1 MPAPIPL
8 PQHLTPLDGP
18 AAPLGRR
25 LRIAVPSESLRP
37 LGETVADLLA
47 RLHAAE
53 TTVTAG
59 PDGPDGDLRLA
70 LGTPSG
76 PAAIHPPQGTDPR
89 TAAFH
94 PPAADI
100 PTTPTGPDAAAAP
113 AAADLSGAAGSTAP
127 SLAPADSTPAG
138 GPTPFGGREGYEL
151 VVDGDG
157 RATVTAGDA
166 EGLFRGAVTFA
177 QLLQV
182 DADGF
187 AVPRVRIADGPAYA
201 WRGLSLDVVRRFF
214 TVDQVKKVVDLLA
227 LYKFNV
233 LHLHLSD
240 SQAWRLEIGAWP
252 RLTDPRTWPGRATN
266 ADDGVRPY
274 YTADDYREIVAYAAA
289 RFLTVVPEL
298 DMPGHVLA
306 AVRAYPE
313 LQGPDE
319 PVHKLLAYLHPRGDA
334 TFGFVEDVLG
344 AVAALTPGPFVHVG
358 GDEAFGMPDELY
370 REFVARALEIGRATG
385 KRVVAWQEAARS
397 GALTPADVVQE
408 WVGAGDEFDADA
420 ARERIPAE
428 YHALVDAMA
437 AAFAE
442 SARDV
447 PAAVAAGTPV
457 LASAS
462 SVMYLD
468 RRYAEDSRDAAQTAR
483 RTEVGHESYPPRTC
497 RELFDWTPGTLTE
510 IPDGADL
517 AGVEAAIWCE
527 TVEGFD
533 DLAFLLLPKLPGIAE
548 KAWTP
553 ARTEWDGYRARL
565 ASHPAWWEAL
575 GWHDHYRSTAV
586 FGG

>member
-18 AAPLGRR
+18 PARLGPR
-25 LRIAVPSESLRP
+25 LRVAVPSESLRP
-37 LGETVADLLA
+37 LGVTVADLLA
-47 RLHAAE
+47 RLHGADAAVAVG
-53 TTVTAG
+53 T
-59 PDGPDGDLRLA
+59 DGDLRLT
-70 LGTPSG
+70 LGTPAD
-76 PAAIHPPQGTDPR
+76 AASIEPPQGMDPR
-89 TAAFH
+89 TATLH
-94 PPAADI
+94 PAP
-100 PTTPTGPDAAAAP
+100 PGEVTGPDA
-113 AAADLSGAAGSTAP
+113 
-127 SLAPADSTPAG
+127 
-138 GPTPFGGREGYEL
+138 GREGYGL
-151 VVDGDG
+151 VVDGAG
-157 RATVTAGDA
+157 GGTVTAGDA

-177 QLLQV
+177 QLLRR
-182 DADGF
+182 DDDGGGF
-187 AVPRVRIADGPAYA
+187 TVPRVRIADGPAFA

-214 TVDQVKKVVDLLA
+214 TVDQVKRVVDLLA

-233 LHLHLSD
+233 LHLHLTD

-252 RLTDPRTWPGRATN
+252 RLTDPETWPGRQTN
-266 ADDGVRPY
+266 ADEGVRPY
-274 YTADDYREIVAYAAA
+274 YTADDFREIVAYAEA
-289 RFLTVVPEL
+289 RFVTVVPEL

-334 TFGFVEDVLG
+334 TFRFVEDVLG
-344 AVAALTPGPFVHVG
+344 EVAALTPGPFLHIG

-397 GALTPADVVQE
+397 GALTPADLAQE

-420 ARERIPAE
+420 ARERIPPE
-428 YHALVDAMA
+428 YHALVDEMA

-442 SARDV
+442 SGRDV

-483 RTEVGHESYPPRTC
+483 RTRVGHESYEPRTC

-510 IPDGADL
+510 IPDGADV

-533 DLAFLLLPKLPGIAE
+533 DLAFLILPRLPGIAE

-575 GWHDHYRSTAV
+575 GWHDHYRSASA
-586 FGG
+586 FPG

>member
-18 AAPLGRR
+18 PARLGPR
-25 LRIAVPSESLRP
+25 LRIAVPSEALRP
-37 LGETVADLLA
+37 LGDTVADLLA
-47 RLHAAE
+47 RLHAAG
-53 TTVTAG
+53 TAVTVGT
-59 PDGPDGDLRLA
+59 DGDLRLT
-70 LGTPSG
+70 LDTPTDTE
-76 PAAIHPPQGTDPR
+76 PIDPPQGIDPR
-89 TAAFH
+89 TGIAPGAA
-94 PPAADI
+94 
-100 PTTPTGPDAAAAP
+100 PTAGPDAEAEVDP
-113 AAADLSGAAGSTAP
+113 
-127 SLAPADSTPAG
+127 
-138 GPTPFGGREGYEL
+138 GRREAYGL
-151 VVDGDG
+151 VVDGG
-157 RATVTAGDA
+157 GGCAVTAGDA

-177 QLLQV
+177 QLLRR
-182 DADGF
+182 DSGGGF
-187 AVPRVRIADGPAYA
+187 VMPRVRIADGPAFA

-252 RLTDPRTWPGRATN
+252 RLTDPETWPGRATN
-266 ADDGVRPY
+266 ADEGVRPY
-274 YTADDYREIVAYAAA
+274 YTRDDFREIVAYAEA
-289 RFLTVVPEL
+289 RFVTVVPEL

-334 TFGFVEDVLG
+334 TFRFVEDVLG
-344 AVAALTPGPFVHVG
+344 EVAALTPGPFLHIG

-397 GALTPADVVQE
+397 GALTPADVAQE
-408 WVGAGDEFDADA
+408 WVGAGDEFDADE
-420 ARERIPAE
+420 ARERIPPE
-428 YHALVDAMA
+428 YHALVDEMA
-437 AAFAE
+437 KAFAE

-447 PAAVAAGTPV
+447 PAAVAAGAPV

-483 RTEVGHESYPPRTC
+483 RTRVGHGSYPLRTC

-510 IPDGADL
+510 IPDGADV

-533 DLAFLLLPKLPGIAE
+533 DLAFLLLPRLPGIAE

-553 ARTEWDGYRARL
+553 ARTEWDEYRGRL

-575 GWHDHYRSTAV
+575 GWHDHYRSTTA
-586 FGG
+586 FPE